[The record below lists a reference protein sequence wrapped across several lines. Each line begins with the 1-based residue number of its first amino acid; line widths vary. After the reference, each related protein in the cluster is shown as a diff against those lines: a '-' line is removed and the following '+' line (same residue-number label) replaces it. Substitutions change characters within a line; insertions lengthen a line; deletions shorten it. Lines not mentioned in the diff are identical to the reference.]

1 MQACPVATG
10 QPAPRV
16 SKNTFGD
23 RPMPPNLLTLSAP
36 GRTPRRALLGAAAVA
51 VLSLLGNA
59 PLGAQEAFPARP
71 IRFVVPYA
79 AGGTT
84 DLVARTVGAR
94 MSQSLGQPVI
104 IDNRAGAGGNIG
116 MDAVAK
122 AAPDGYTV
130 GMGAISTN
138 ALNPHIYKKMAFDP
152 RKDFTAVGL
161 LGNSTIVLEVGSA
174 LPVKNVAELL
184 AHVRKNPGL
193 AYATAGT
200 GTSMHL
206 AGVLFAQLSK
216 TEWVHVPYK
225 GSAPLVTDLIGGQVP
240 VAFDNLPASLPH
252 IQSGKLRALAVAGLH
267 DYAVESWFG
276 VYGPAGLPAPVVH
289 RLEQALAQ
297 ALADPTVK
305 DKLVAAGFT
314 PRSAGAAEL
323 QALTLREYDRLGKVA
338 RQAQMAAD

>member
-1 MQACPVATG
+1 
-10 QPAPRV
+10 
-16 SKNTFGD
+16 
-23 RPMPPNLLTLSAP
+23 
-36 GRTPRRALLGAAAVA
+36 
-51 VLSLLGNA
+51 
-59 PLGAQEAFPARP
+59 
-71 IRFVVPYA
+71 
-79 AGGTT
+79 
-84 DLVARTVGAR
+84 
-94 MSQSLGQPVI
+94 
-104 IDNRAGAGGNIG
+104 
-116 MDAVAK
+116 VAK
-122 AAPDGYTV
+122 SAPDGYTV

-174 LPVKNVAELL
+174 LPVKSVAELL
-184 AHVRKNPGL
+184 AHARKNPGL

-216 TEWVHVPYK
+216 TDWVHVPYK

-252 IQSGKLRALAVAGLH
+252 IQAGKLRALAVAGAQRSPALPDVPTLAEAGLS
-267 DYAVESWFG
+267 DYAVEPWFG
-276 VYGPAGLPAPVVH
+276 VYGPAGLPAPVVQ

-297 ALADPTVK
+297 ALADPAVK

-314 PRSAGAAEL
+314 PRSGSAAEL
-323 QALTLREYDRLGKVA
+323 QALTLREYERLGKVA
-338 RQAQMAAD
+338 RQAQMGAD

>member
-1 MQACPVATG
+1 
-10 QPAPRV
+10 
-16 SKNTFGD
+16 
-23 RPMPPNLLTLSAP
+23 MPPSLHPMSSQAH
-36 GRTPRRALLGAAAVA
+36 RPRRALLGAVVTAM
-51 VLSLLGNA
+51 LGLLGTA

-94 MSQSLGQPVI
+94 MAQTLGQPVI

-122 AAPDGYTV
+122 AVPDGYTV

-152 RKDFTAVGL
+152 RKDFTAIGL

-174 LPVKNVAELL
+174 LPVKSVAELL
-184 AHVRKNPGL
+184 AHARKNPGL

-216 TEWVHVPYK
+216 TDWVHVPYK
-225 GSAPLVTDLIGGQVP
+225 GSAPLVTDLMGGQVP

-252 IQSGKLRALAVAGLH
+252 IQSGKLRALAVAGAQRSPALPDVPTLAEAGLN
-267 DYAVESWFG
+267 DYAVEPWFG
-276 VYGPAGLPAPVVH
+276 VYGPAGLPAPVIH

-297 ALADPTVK
+297 ALADPAVK

-338 RQAQMAAD
+338 RQAQMGAE